1 MSFATDER
9 ARLFWE
15 RAETDLVEQLT
26 AAASERVFDAKLTP
40 EAVRQR
46 LLPSVRQSRGGDWM
60 LKAKL
65 PAHARFWNAGGTFA
79 DRPAELAHCAARVR
93 LRARSLWLMSG
104 MCGLRL
110 EVTDLRVE
118 PPSREC
124 PLVSS
129 DAAAFFRS
137 VKKFRMATHVLERR
151 EQLRPV
157 LKAAVDAE
165 ALKRGVSREEV
176 SRLHD
181 ELARGAPALER
192 LIADGL
198 ADRFPAEEVDILNWK
213 EMLKRAQDL
222 QLKLRKR
229 LNQRAA
235 RSSAAPAMAEERQEE
250 SWAPMEALR
259 EKREALRQRRIH
271 ARCRDAGPDREGA
284 LRGGGAARQQE
295 DR

>member
-15 RAETDLVEQLT
+15 RAETDLVEQL

-104 MCGLRL
+104 MCGLSL

-118 PPSREC
+118 PPSRV
-124 PLVSS
+124 PAVISS
-129 DAAAFFRS
+129 DAAAFFSLSR
-137 VKKFRMATHVLERR
+137 KIQNGHP
-151 EQLRPV
+151 RPG
-157 LKAAVDAE
+157 APRAAE
-165 ALKRGVSREEV
+165 AR
-176 SRLHD
+176 
-181 ELARGAPALER
+181 
-192 LIADGL
+192 
-198 ADRFPAEEVDILNWK
+198 AEG
-213 EMLKRAQDL
+213 
-222 QLKLRKR
+222 
-229 LNQRAA
+229 
-235 RSSAAPAMAEERQEE
+235 
-250 SWAPMEALR
+250 
-259 EKREALRQRRIH
+259 RR
-271 ARCRDAGPDREGA
+271 
-284 LRGGGAARQQE
+284 
-295 DR
+295 

>member
-1 MSFATDER
+1 MLRVANSCAWNRCFGRAKLRWKSHGSPGPSPATDER

-15 RAETDLVEQLT
+15 RAETDLVEQL

-104 MCGLRL
+104 MCGLSL

-124 PLVSS
+124 PL
-129 DAAAFFRS
+129 
-137 VKKFRMATHVLERR
+137 
-151 EQLRPV
+151 
-157 LKAAVDAE
+157 
-165 ALKRGVSREEV
+165 
-176 SRLHD
+176 
-181 ELARGAPALER
+181 
-192 LIADGL
+192 
-198 ADRFPAEEVDILNWK
+198 
-213 EMLKRAQDL
+213 
-222 QLKLRKR
+222 
-229 LNQRAA
+229 
-235 RSSAAPAMAEERQEE
+235 
-250 SWAPMEALR
+250 
-259 EKREALRQRRIH
+259 
-271 ARCRDAGPDREGA
+271 
-284 LRGGGAARQQE
+284 
-295 DR
+295 

>member
-15 RAETDLVEQLT
+15 RAETDLVEQL

-104 MCGLRL
+104 MCGLSL

-124 PLVSS
+124 PL
-129 DAAAFFRS
+129 
-137 VKKFRMATHVLERR
+137 
-151 EQLRPV
+151 
-157 LKAAVDAE
+157 
-165 ALKRGVSREEV
+165 
-176 SRLHD
+176 
-181 ELARGAPALER
+181 
-192 LIADGL
+192 
-198 ADRFPAEEVDILNWK
+198 
-213 EMLKRAQDL
+213 
-222 QLKLRKR
+222 
-229 LNQRAA
+229 
-235 RSSAAPAMAEERQEE
+235 
-250 SWAPMEALR
+250 
-259 EKREALRQRRIH
+259 
-271 ARCRDAGPDREGA
+271 
-284 LRGGGAARQQE
+284 
-295 DR
+295 

>member
-1 MSFATDER
+1 MRELHPVLVLVLVVYGRARQQDLEADLREEGQPNRQQVLEPVHQQPHGEDLLPRKRPSVSFATDER

-15 RAETDLVEQLT
+15 RAETDLVEQL

-104 MCGLRL
+104 MCGLSL

-124 PLVSS
+124 PLLFLPMPQP
-129 DAAAFFRS
+129 FFRS
-137 VKKFRMATHVLERR
+137 VEKFRMATHVLERR

-157 LKAAVDAE
+157 RKAAVDAE
-165 ALKRGVSREEV
+165 ALKRGASREEV

-181 ELARGAPALER
+181 ELARGAPVLER
-192 LIADGL
+192 RIADGL
-198 ADRFPAEEVDILNWK
+198 LAGSR
-213 EMLKRAQDL
+213 R
-222 QLKLRKR
+222 R
-229 LNQRAA
+229 
-235 RSSAAPAMAEERQEE
+235 RSTSRTG
-250 SWAPMEALR
+250 
-259 EKREALRQRRIH
+259 RR
-271 ARCRDAGPDREGA
+271 C
-284 LRGGGAARQQE
+284 
-295 DR
+295 

>member
-1 MSFATDER
+1 MSHRIVGSNFDTMSRETTSHPAASKALPIDFVSSSFACSDQSFFIGDRKRMTSQASMWKLGEVRSNAKGGKFLCLEPLFWQSEASLEIPWEPRAFSEGQRPSVSFATDER

-15 RAETDLVEQLT
+15 RAETDLVEQL

-104 MCGLRL
+104 MCGLSL

-124 PLVSS
+124 PL
-129 DAAAFFRS
+129 
-137 VKKFRMATHVLERR
+137 
-151 EQLRPV
+151 
-157 LKAAVDAE
+157 
-165 ALKRGVSREEV
+165 
-176 SRLHD
+176 
-181 ELARGAPALER
+181 
-192 LIADGL
+192 
-198 ADRFPAEEVDILNWK
+198 
-213 EMLKRAQDL
+213 
-222 QLKLRKR
+222 
-229 LNQRAA
+229 
-235 RSSAAPAMAEERQEE
+235 
-250 SWAPMEALR
+250 
-259 EKREALRQRRIH
+259 
-271 ARCRDAGPDREGA
+271 
-284 LRGGGAARQQE
+284 
-295 DR
+295 